1 MDQRQMLQ
9 AGALLQLQH
18 ILGILGKGLPPVRK
32 IPLPALALKHRRLL
46 FRFLSGALFAPA
58 LGDVPRHGV
67 GGQLLSRA
75 WVPPLIHPDTV
86 RHHLSLLV
94 FSRLQIGHQ
103 ILLPAAIFHRH
114 FHYVTKDRWK
124 AHFLSNLDCF
134 RPFSRS
140 TFFQPFQTGPSPV
153 FSSRS
158 PLGKVLT
165 AKLPFSQKAL
175 HSRWKKGKKR
185 AAAFYTAAPGY
196 WIFTGRQRRF
206 AEPPP
211 GRKGRSAPPGW
222 SGSHRWCRPRR

>member
-153 FSSRS
+153 FFQPFPLGEGPDSKAPLFSKSPPLPLEKGQKKSRRFLHGSSRVLDFYWQTKAVCRTS
-158 PLGKVLT
+158 AGKEREVS
-165 AKLPFSQKAL
+165 A
-175 HSRWKKGKKR
+175 SRVVW
-185 AAAFYTAAPGY
+185 
-196 WIFTGRQRRF
+196 FT
-206 AEPPP
+206 
-211 GRKGRSAPPGW
+211 
-222 SGSHRWCRPRR
+222 